1 MLFPGIIGVSIFL
14 HFRFQL
20 DEAAGGGD
28 VPTTPQPSTST
39 SGRTLS
45 GQLSPMLS
53 PITRRKLTPHPKK
66 LVAGKVNL
74 LLLVLNILIFLH
86 FKYIS
91 FDFLAFNAQS

>member
-1 MLFPGIIGVSIFL
+1 M
-14 HFRFQL
+14 

-28 VPTTPQPSTST
+28 VPTTPQPSTSSS

-66 LVAGKVNL
+66 LVAGMVN